1 MQQAQRI
8 SHCSFCRRSG
18 HNRLTCIDQRLLDF
32 ETDCSIRCQSM
43 PPNEFNDWLCN
54 SYGHHVSLLKTFT
67 AKKCRISMNRV
78 DISVCTD
85 AITQYIY
92 ETYVQQFREQ
102 EQPSRIEDDLL
113 SILIQMRNPSPG
125 QMQPSPELQNE
136 IQNAILFLE
145 MTGNIVHSSSEEEK
159 KFSIKSTFQK
169 ITSVSKNELIECCI
183 CFESFKKKDFIV
195 LKCGHEFCND
205 CLKKCLISDKR
216 ENPCCAYCR
225 TEIEE
230 ITCRTSKIH
239 KQMTSMII

>member
-43 PPNEFNDWLCN
+43 HPNEFNEWLCN
-54 SYGHHVSLLKTFT
+54 SYGDQVSLLKTFV

-78 DISVCTD
+78 DVSVFTN
-85 AITQYIY
+85 AITHYIY
-92 ETYVQQFREQ
+92 ETYIFQYNQQQ
-102 EQPSRIEDDLL
+102 SSRIESELL
-113 SILIQMRNPSPG
+113 SVLIQLRNPSPG
-125 QMQPSPELQNE
+125 QMHPSPELQNE

-145 MTGNIVHSSSEEEK
+145 MTGNIVNLDERER
-159 KFSIKSTFQK
+159 KFAIKSTLQPIK
-169 ITSVSKNELIECCI
+169 SVSKNEVIECCI

-205 CLKKCLISDKR
+205 CLKKSLVSDKR
-216 ENPCCAYCR
+216 VKPCCAYCR

-230 ITCRTSKIH
+230 ITCRTKTIH